1 MQKRFS
7 RGFYPLGSYTLSEN
21 IGDID
26 SNFSNAVPGVGNLGS
41 ARADRSPTASSAF
54 SAAGQFPHSTLSWSS
69 RREYAGASMADK
81 RLPAL
86 LGTIER

>member
-41 ARADRSPTASSAF
+41 ARADRSPTHIFPVLSSGSV
-54 SAAGQFPHSTLSWSS
+54 SA
-69 RREYAGASMADK
+69 
-81 RLPAL
+81 
-86 LGTIER
+86 